1 MNITYYILNPLKSK
15 SIMKKIIL
23 FLCFLP
29 FILQAQNSNTERLIS
44 NTRPTITKEQRDSI
58 FKHSD
63 FIFEGKKLL
72 IYNTLGPGALLAT
85 AKDGFS
91 GISALFRV
99 SRVLKGPNEYIDKIV
114 EVHTPYINI
123 RSEIVTLGD
132 NRIIGACNMSSTQP
146 SFYNMEDTKDFY
158 QKHGTTYSINNRS
171 SFEIIGSIK
180 EYDRGRGTGALGLGY
195 SINNYEVAFDSLL
208 KEYPELEILPKTKE
222 AIEKEKAKRESWR
235 KKNKGNSRKI
245 FISDSLRLEKAKKK
259 N

>member
-1 MNITYYILNPLKSK
+1 
-15 SIMKKIIL
+15 MKKIIL

-58 FKHSD
+58 IKHSD

-72 IYNTLGPGALLAT
+72 IYNTLGPGSLLAT

-99 SRVLKGPNEYIDKIV
+99 SRVLKGPNEYIDEIV

-132 NRIIGACNMSSTQP
+132 NRSIVACNMSSTQP
-146 SFYNMEDTKDFY
+146 SFFNMEDTKDFF

-180 EYDRGRGTGALGLGY
+180 ESNRMRGTGALGLGY
-195 SINNYEVAFDSLL
+195 HINNYNAAFDSLL
-208 KEYPELEILPKTKE
+208 KEYPELKILPKTKE
-222 AIEKEKAKRESWR
+222 AIEKEKAKREYWR
-235 KKNKGNSRKI
+235 QKNEENKRKI
-245 FISDSLRLEKAKKK
+245 MRNDSLRFEKVKKK
-259 N
+259 D